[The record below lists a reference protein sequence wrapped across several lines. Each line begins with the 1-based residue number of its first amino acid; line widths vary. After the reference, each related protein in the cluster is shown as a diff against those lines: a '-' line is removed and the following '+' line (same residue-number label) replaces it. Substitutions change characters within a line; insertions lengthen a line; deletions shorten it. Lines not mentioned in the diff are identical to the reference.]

1 MLSKEVKNKLMEV
14 TRIGVKELDSN
25 NAIGYLVEKDKTYEN
40 EKKQLTENNG
50 FFFHGLGKTYV
61 NGVPYQSHNMLTIYA
76 ESISAEKLYTII
88 KNGISGTYLIVDNY
102 QSVSTLTTSEIKKLL
117 SLNNDNRVVML
128 GRASTINRTSITCNI
143 ISEQCP
149 VTINN
154 EQDIME
160 IIRYF
165 EDFTYDTNR
174 SSSLTWLYG
183 FIVNL
188 YFCVENNSLDI
199 RKYIGQLCGLL
210 YVFMDNTKCYCISG
224 YIAYYFIRAA
234 VYDTLVSI
242 VTSNSVQ
249 IEKKLEDLSK
259 LLNQIDSSVKL
270 TTFKWNDLDIITDD
284 SNRDDYTGYKVFKNN
299 KEANDAFS
307 YLEKLHYKREMLGL
321 KGVKVKKGV
330 AVDKSGHAVASLYAK
345 ASELN
350 DITLMGGNSFVY
362 CLVYSEKPVSIT
374 IKDDI
379 NLIITIGMS
388 HFVVTT
394 NYLDI
399 LDVAQKHGNIKLSID
414 SQLKRKMLSRFI
426 STLKYRSTI
435 APYTRY
441 YIEWLMGVPEHT
453 FMTSTFEDIRKALV
467 CEYNKLKERA

>member
-14 TRIGVKELDSN
+14 TCIGVKELNSN
-25 NAIGYLVEKDKTYEN
+25 NTIDCLVERDKTYEN
-40 EKKQLTENNG
+40 EKKQLAENNC

-61 NGVPYQSHNMLTIYA
+61 NGVPYQSHNMLTIDA
-76 ESISAEKLYTII
+76 ESLSAEKLYAII

-102 QSVSTLTTSEIKKLL
+102 NSDNTLTTSEIKKLL
-117 SLNNDNRVVML
+117 SLNSDTKIVML
-128 GRASTINRTSITCNI
+128 GRASTINGKNITCNI
-143 ISEQCP
+143 VSEQCP
-149 VTINN
+149 VTINTK
-154 EQDIME
+154 QDIME

-165 EDFTYDTNR
+165 EDLTYDTNR
-174 SSSLTWLYG
+174 SSSLTGLYG

-188 YFCVENNSLDI
+188 YFCIENDSLDI
-199 RKYIGQLCGLL
+199 RKYIGKLCNLL

-234 VYDTLVSI
+234 VYDVLVSI
-242 VTSNSVQ
+242 VTTNSIQ
-249 IEKKLEDLSK
+249 INKKLEDLSK

-284 SNRDDYTGYKVFKNN
+284 SNRNDYTGYKVFKNN

-307 YLEKLHYKREMLGL
+307 YLEKLKYKREMLGL
-321 KGVKVKKGV
+321 KGVKVEKRV
-330 AVDKSGHAVASLYAK
+330 VVDNSGHAVASLYAS

-350 DITLMGGNSFVY
+350 GVTLSGSNSFVY
-362 CLVYSEKPVSIT
+362 CLVYSKKPVSIT

-379 NLIITIGMS
+379 NLVITIGRS

-399 LDVAQKHGNIKLSID
+399 LDVAQKHSNIKLSVD

-453 FMTSTFEDIRKALV
+453 FMTSTFEDIHKALV
-467 CEYNKLKERA
+467 CEYNKLKEKA